1 MTYYTPSPLGR
12 FEQAD
17 NAWQDELE
25 ARFGR
30 RARDARYTAEGRG
43 AEGTKLRRLYEL
55 RTIAMQSWHASR
67 ATA

>member
-17 NAWQDELE
+17 DAWQNELE

-30 RARDARYTAEGRG
+30 RARDARYAAEGRG
-43 AEGTKLRRLYEL
+43 EDGSKLRRLYDL
-55 RTIAMQSWHASR
+55 RTIAMQSWQASR
-67 ATA
+67 AA